1 MGRSVTLLQ
10 EQAWL
15 PRGGGGGAV
24 STFAAHTAL
33 QAFAQPIIR
42 TRQRSTGVVSCGR
55 EVQSL
60 WLVAH

>member
-15 PRGGGGGAV
+15 PLGEGAV

-42 TRQRSTGVVSCGR
+42 TRQRSTGAVSCGR